1 MDSFAFER
9 FQMVRITDRPRLEQ
23 LLLASEPT
31 TCESNFLNIFVWS
44 HIYNTRFQIC
54 GKRPYV
60 YLEEEDEL
68 LFPGGAARTARRRR
82 SWPGSPPKCALM
94 ERTESS
100 IR

>member
-68 LFPGGAARTARRRR
+68 LFPGGAGADC
-82 SWPGSPPKCALM
+82 PSPAELAGVSAEM
-94 ERTESS
+94 RAH
-100 IR
+100 